1 MQLQFTRT
9 VAVFY
14 YWTKVRR
21 KEVDIV
27 EEQFSHHLQFITDC
41 GLYIINNYTTGGGRH
56 ETPENV
62 IEFFSDEDKATVS
75 LNKKKSVSRVLRL
88 CKSHPDDVE
97 IVARNRDGSLCA
109 KLPVDWIKFNPG
121 KRKA

>member
-1 MQLQFTRT
+1 M
-9 VAVFY
+9 
-14 YWTKVRR
+14 K
-21 KEVDIV
+21 
-27 EEQFSHHLQFITDC
+27 HL
-41 GLYIINNYTTGGGRH
+41 
-56 ETPENV
+56 ENV